1 MYYITEEEV
10 NRHLRMEEVVDVLED
25 AFVHYGN
32 GKAMASARDRL
43 ILDGTVY
50 NSMPAIDTELGIAGM
65 KAYIAGKTGARFV
78 VLIFNQKDND
88 LIAVIEADRLGQM
101 RTGAL
106 PAMASRL
113 LVKGKKH
120 TLTVIGSG
128 FQAETQLHGMLTQF
142 DLDVVKV
149 YSRNFSHARKFA
161 TEMEKKFGIEIKA
174 EETAKAALKDST
186 LINSITNSNEAIF
199 SRAVLGDEYH
209 VNLCGGNLPMRQEA
223 ADDVLSMS
231 DLVVTEHLDQSLR
244 ESGEIIHFV
253 KDHGGKPVELKDAA
267 INREKYH
274 GRKKTVFKTM
284 GIGLED
290 IATGYLLL
298 KNMKL
303 L

>member
-1 MYYITEEEV
+1 MYYITDEEV

-161 TEMEKKFGIEIKA
+161 TEMEKKFGETSSEMT
-174 EETAKAALKDST
+174 EEDDPIMEWLKY
-186 LINSITNSNEAIF
+186 I
-199 SRAVLGDEYH
+199 
-209 VNLCGGNLPMRQEA
+209 
-223 ADDVLSMS
+223 
-231 DLVVTEHLDQSLR
+231 
-244 ESGEIIHFV
+244 
-253 KDHGGKPVELKDAA
+253 
-267 INREKYH
+267 
-274 GRKKTVFKTM
+274 
-284 GIGLED
+284 
-290 IATGYLLL
+290 
-298 KNMKL
+298 
-303 L
+303 